1 MIPNIVSKP
10 ARKPFKDVTGIFGVV
25 SHGEYEICV
34 KIPEIT
40 GVGVNKATY
49 NVFYLNSGILTYMC
63 DDQMV
68 LEPKNVDIKVE
79 F

>member
-10 ARKPFKDVTGIFGVV
+10 ARKPFKDVIGIFGIV
-25 SHGEYEICV
+25 SHGEYQIYA
-34 KIPEIT
+34 KMPEII
-40 GVGVNKATY
+40 GENKASY
-49 NVFYLNSGILTYMC
+49 NVFCLSTGSITYMC